1 MNSELLV
8 RDYKVYKH
16 TTPSGKVYIGITHR
30 NPLTRWAGGF
40 GYKTQAYFW
49 RAIVKYGWINIKHE
63 ILYEGLTKKE
73 AKEIEVRLIKEYNSQ
88 DINCGYNI
96 MPGGDIHP
104 EMPEYVKEKLS
115 KARTGKKWSERRRIA
130 AIEYYEH
137 FQGRTVYKYNKEGTL
152 ISTFNTVGAAARD
165 AGVSPETLR
174 SRLKNNKKHPKFEYY
189 YSYGKFEDM
198 GKPYDNGEYVK
209 APVDMYD
216 MSLNYIRTFKSQ
228 ADAGRFLG
236 INGTGHIP
244 DVCKGK
250 RLSFK
255 GYIWRYHNENTD
267 NKIA

>member
-1 MNSELLV
+1 MSSELL
-8 RDYKVYKH
+8 DKNYKVYKH
-16 TTPSGKVYIGITHR
+16 TTPNGKVYIGITHQ
-30 NPLTRWAGGF
+30 NPLTRWASGF
-40 GYKTQAYFW
+40 GYETQVYFW

-63 ILYEGLTKKE
+63 ILYDNLTKEE

-104 EMPEYVKEKLS
+104 LMPEYIKEKIS
-115 KARTGKKWSERRRIA
+115 NTKTGKKWSERRRVA
-130 AIEYYEH
+130 ALEYFEH
-137 FQGRTVYKYNKEGTL
+137 FQGRTVYKYDKEGKL
-152 ISTFNTVGAAARD
+152 IFTFNTVGAAARD

-174 SRLKNNKKHPKFEYY
+174 SRLKNNKKHPKFNFY

-198 GKPYDNGEYVK
+198 GKPYVDRGYTK
-209 APVDMYD
+209 TAVDMYD
-216 MSLNYIRTFKSQ
+216 MSLNHIRTFKSQ

-267 NKIA
+267 NKVA